1 MKRGLGRAKALGA
14 MGSILTLLAGSVS
27 LSMAL
32 SAAIIGLIGL
42 VLFLAW
48 APIGIMGVM
57 LIVAALNY
65 VSDETGEP
73 KIFSNALCF
82 ATAYIVGLLPLAF
95 LWSFPTMPA
104 LEPDVRGLASR
115 AALILAWAALLV
127 SSCFL
132 WRSFALVAEKTG
144 VRRFF
149 KAGLLYIVGAA
160 LGATGSI
167 LPAGGIE
174 YWGGVAI
181 IYLMAVVL
189 TIVAFL
195 SLPEAIP
202 SPREGSAP

>member
-14 MGSILTLLAGSVS
+14 MGSILTLLAGF
-27 LSMAL
+27 SMAL
-32 SAAIIGLIGL
+32 SVSMALPAAIIGLIGL

-132 WRSFALVAEKTG
+132 WRSFALVAQKTG

-160 LGATGSI
+160 YGATTSI
-167 LPAGGIE
+167 LPAGGRGGIE
-174 YWGGVAI
+174 YWGAW
-181 IYLMAVVL
+181 
-189 TIVAFL
+189 L
-195 SLPEAIP
+195 SYT
-202 SPREGSAP
+202 

>member
-1 MKRGLGRAKALGA
+1 LKRGLGRAKALGA
-14 MGSILTLLAGSVS
+14 MGSILTLLAGF
-27 LSMAL
+27 SMAL
-32 SAAIIGLIGL
+32 SVSMALPAAIIGLIGL

-132 WRSFALVAEKTG
+132 WRSFALVAQKTG

-160 LGATGSI
+160 LGGPAGGIVYWGGRGYHTPDGRRAHDRGLP
-167 LPAGGIE
+167 LPAGGH
-174 YWGGVAI
+174 
-181 IYLMAVVL
+181 
-189 TIVAFL
+189 
-195 SLPEAIP
+195 SKPP
-202 SPREGSAP
+202 